1 MLHPALLPVRRLI
14 PVVLVL
20 LVSLPGRAMGAGA
33 SPAAVSAAVRGDFN
47 GDGFSDLAAGVPG
60 DDSAES
66 NAGAVNVIRGGPR
79 GLTASGNQFWTEDTP
94 GLSGSARTGEGFGS
108 ALAVGDFNGDGF
120 SDLAVGAPRDVGG
133 GTAAGAV
140 VVLYGSPAGLRQVG
154 SDQWTQDSFGVP
166 GHAARNNLF
175 GATLASGD
183 FNADGFAD
191 LAVSAPQQ
199 QVGGKFSAGSVT
211 VLNGSPAGLRGVGSR
226 MFTQASPGIAGRP
239 GTLHLFGWS
248 LAAAD
253 FGRRRARDLAVG
265 VPLDR
270 GDGRPRA
277 GSVTVIYGS
286 SSGLRS
292 RGSQRWTQ
300 DRPGVGSRCEAG
312 DLFGWSLAAAD
323 LGKGPRADLAVGVP
337 GEDLRAVT
345 NAGAVNVLF
354 GGTRGLHGT
363 GSQFRSQDSPG
374 IQGRA
379 QSGDAFGS
387 ALAAADFGRRERSD
401 LAVGV
406 PGKQVGTRAAAGA
419 VNVIYGSRVGLVS
432 RGNRLWTRSS
442 TRLAGRAQAGEHF
455 GEALAAGQFGHSKRA
470 DLAVGIGRHDLHRAA
485 GAGAVAVLYGSYKG
499 LRAAG
504 NQLWTRTSPGISGRA
519 ATGDHFGHAVA

>member
-20 LVSLPGRAMGAGA
+20 LASLPGRAMGAGA

-79 GLTASGNQFWTEDTP
+79 GLIASGNQLWTEDTP
-94 GLSGSARTGEGFGS
+94 GLSSSARTGEGFGS

-120 SDLAVGAPRDVGG
+120 SDLAVGAPRDVVG

-183 FNADGFAD
+183 CNAAGFAD
-191 LAVSAPQQ
+191 LAVSAPQE

-211 VLNGSPAGLRGVGSR
+211 VLFGSPAGLRGVGSR

-253 FGRRRARDLAVG
+253 FGRGRARDLAAG
-265 VPLDR
+265 VPPDT

-277 GSVTVIYGS
+277 GSGTGVHGAPERPHSRGDRRGRGLTGEAGGNRSRGRRGQRHLRIPGRPGPRGKPPVDQEQRGTRGS
-286 SSGLRS
+286 GPGRRALRRGPRRRAVRALEARGPGRGDRTARLAPGGGSGCGRRPVRQLQGPAGRRQPAVDAHLARHLRPGRQGRSLRS
-292 RGSQRWTQ
+292 RR
-300 DRPGVGSRCEAG
+300 GV
-312 DLFGWSLAAAD
+312 
-323 LGKGPRADLAVGVP
+323 
-337 GEDLRAVT
+337 
-345 NAGAVNVLF
+345 
-354 GGTRGLHGT
+354 
-363 GSQFRSQDSPG
+363 
-374 IQGRA
+374 
-379 QSGDAFGS
+379 
-387 ALAAADFGRRERSD
+387 
-401 LAVGV
+401 
-406 PGKQVGTRAAAGA
+406 
-419 VNVIYGSRVGLVS
+419 
-432 RGNRLWTRSS
+432 
-442 TRLAGRAQAGEHF
+442 
-455 GEALAAGQFGHSKRA
+455 
-470 DLAVGIGRHDLHRAA
+470 
-485 GAGAVAVLYGSYKG
+485 
-499 LRAAG
+499 
-504 NQLWTRTSPGISGRA
+504 TS
-519 ATGDHFGHAVA
+519 